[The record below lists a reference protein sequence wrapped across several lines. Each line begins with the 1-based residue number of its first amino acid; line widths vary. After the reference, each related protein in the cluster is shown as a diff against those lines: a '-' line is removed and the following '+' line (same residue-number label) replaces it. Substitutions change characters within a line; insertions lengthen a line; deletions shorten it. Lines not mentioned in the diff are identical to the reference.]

1 MSVEVT
7 LGRGAATHPTRIA
20 DRPRLTAAAIR
31 RGLRAAEFFVV
42 YQPQVEVGTRSIRG
56 VEALVRWDHPQLG
69 ELRPGAF
76 LPVAEESATV
86 VALDDYVLQR
96 ACRDLSRWRDEGVA
110 DLRVAV
116 NLSVR
121 SIEDPGLVA
130 RIADCRTRYHVP
142 PGQLE
147 VEVTESA
154 AVRDGVRVTEALERL
169 RDAGVL
175 VALDDFGTGYSML
188 DRLRTLPFDAL
199 KIDRSFVAGLNTE
212 SGPQLLLAA
221 IALGHGLGLRVVA
234 EGVEEQAELDF
245 LTRHRCDE
253 AQGYL
258 LGRPAPAND
267 VSRSLRRRP
276 RTLKKPQGNV
286 LAPFGR
292 SSEGLERLVR
302 PLLSELARLTELEST
317 YLTFID
323 SEAGTQMIVFA
334 RNAGE
339 LEIGEGLQVPWKDTV
354 CKRSLESGVRCTSD
368 VASTFGDSAAGREL
382 GLRTYAGVPVLR
394 DDGTVWGTLCGASRY
409 HRSVG
414 EPTLAVMEAFARLV
428 VHQLE
433 LVNWRLSAA

>member
-1 MSVEVT
+1 MSIEIE
-7 LGRGAATHPTRIA
+7 LGRGAAPTPTRMA
-20 DRPRLTAAAIR
+20 VTPRLTAADIR

-42 YQPQVEVGTRSIRG
+42 YQPQLEVRTGSIPG
-56 VEALVRWDHPQLG
+56 VEALVRWAHPQLG
-69 ELRPGAF
+69 ELTPGAF
-76 LPVAEESATV
+76 LPVAEQSAAV

-96 ACRDLSRWRDEGVA
+96 ACRDLSRWRDEGFA

-121 SIEDPGLVA
+121 SIEDPGLVE
-130 RIADCRTRYHVP
+130 RIADCRARYHVP

-154 AVRDGVRVTEALERL
+154 AVRDGARVTEALERL

-188 DRLRTLPFDAL
+188 DRLRTLPFDVL
-199 KIDRSFVAGLNTE
+199 KIDRSFVAGLRTE

-258 LGRPAPAND
+258 LGRPASADD
-267 VSRSLRRRP
+267 VSSYLRRGP

-286 LAPFGR
+286 LEPFGR
-292 SSEGLERLVR
+292 SSEGLERIVR

-323 SEAGTQMIVFA
+323 GEAGTQVILYA

-394 DDGTVWGTLCGASRY
+394 DDLTVWGTLCGASIH

-428 VHQLE
+428 AHQLE
-433 LVNWRLSAA
+433 LVDWRLSAA